1 MCDAWGSSAG
11 GDVVSVTL
19 GIAGLEMQIG
29 DHVCAFYRGVERDE
43 LLIPFLEAGMRTGDK
58 CICVV
63 DSDKPEALIAS
74 LEQELAADCVERH
87 QLAVLSSESA
97 YLVGGEFVPTR
108 MVQFWD
114 DNVRSALAD
123 EGYSFVRSVGEMTW
137 ALRDARG
144 VDQLVS
150 YESELNRFLPR
161 YPQVILCLYDVERF
175 GGDIILDMLKTHPK
189 VLLNGMVLDN
199 PYYLEPDEFLA
210 RLG

>member
-1 MCDAWGSSAG
+1 VA
-11 GDVVSVTL
+11 VTL
-19 GIAGLEMQIG
+19 GIPGLEMQTG
-29 DHVCAFYRGVERDE
+29 DHVCAFYRGQERDE

-63 DSDKPEALIAS
+63 DSNGPETL
-74 LEQELAADCVERH
+74 LAALEEPLAAECVERH
-87 QLAVLSSESA
+87 QLAVLSSETA

-108 MVQFWD
+108 MVKFWD
-114 DNVRSALAD
+114 DNVRSALSD

-137 ALRDARG
+137 ALREAPG
-144 VDQLVS
+144 VDQLVA

-175 GGDIILDMLKTHPK
+175 TGDIILEMLKTHPK